1 MFCTNCWKEVGNVRF
16 CPDCGSP
23 TSDMRAVASPQQR
36 KWYQR
41 NGFILLFLIL
51 FFPVGLYLMWKYGS
65 WSKAGKIVATV
76 IVGVLMINRISFSNR
91 ERLQTTSAQTSV
103 SRSPSNHGAAVTT
116 APRTPSAQTSTT
128 AEEVILE
135 PVEFELGSGYYTAG
149 LDIPAGKYDIVAI
162 SGHGNVSS
170 TNAFSGG
177 ISAIMG
183 VDDGSGSYDQ
193 EYKNISLP
201 KNAKL
206 KVRGGVVVRISCE
219 KPESGTSERN
229 QEITETIELSNG
241 NFVAGED
248 FPAGVYDIVAV
259 SGGGNVSSSNSF
271 SGGLIATIGVAGQN
285 DWYEQEY
292 KNIELPENTT
302 LKVKSVQIKLIPSK

>member
-116 APRTPSAQTSTT
+116 APRTPPAQTSTT

-135 PVEFELGSGYYTAG
+135 PVEFELGSGNYTAG
-149 LDIPAGKYDIVAI
+149 IDIPAGKYDIVAV
-162 SGHGNVSS
+162 SGKGNVSS
-170 TNAFSGG
+170 TNMFSGG
-177 ISAIMG
+177 INATMG
-183 VDDGSGSYDQ
+183 IDDGSGFFEQ
-193 EYKNISLP
+193 EYKNIKLP
-201 KNAKL
+201 KNTRL
-206 KVRGGVVVRISCE
+206 EVSGLVVRISCE

-241 NFVAGED
+241 YFVAGED
-248 FPAGVYDIVAV
+248 FPAGVYDVVAV
-259 SGGGNVSSSNSF
+259 SGYGNVSSSNLY
-271 SGGLIATIGVAGQN
+271 SGGLNAIMGVDAKF
-285 DWYEQEY
+285 DIYEQEY
-292 KNIELPENTT
+292 KNIEFPNDVILEIDG
-302 LKVKSVQIKLIPSK
+302 VKINLIPSK